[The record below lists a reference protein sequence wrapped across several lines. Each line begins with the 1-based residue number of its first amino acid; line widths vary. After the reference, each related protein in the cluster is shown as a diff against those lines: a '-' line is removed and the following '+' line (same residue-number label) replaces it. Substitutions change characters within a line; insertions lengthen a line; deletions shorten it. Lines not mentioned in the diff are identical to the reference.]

1 MRKWGMLREEKIME
15 NLKAI
20 ILAAGE
26 GTRMKSKKPKV
37 LHEIMNKSMVEYVID
52 TAKDSG
58 AEAVCVVVGH
68 LAEQVQAAIQRED
81 VSFALQTERKGT
93 GHAVKMAGDFI
104 EDDKD
109 MLILYGDTPL
119 ITGETLKGVI
129 AEHRAKEN
137 AVTVVSAMVDDPTG
151 YGRIIRD
158 EAGNFVKSVEH
169 KDASEAERAVKEINT
184 GIYVFRGA
192 DLKNALGRLNNNNAQ
207 GEYYLPDC
215 LEILLGDGKN
225 VGAYTAVDE
234 SEFFGVNSRV
244 QLAEAA
250 TILKRRINRKH
261 MENGVTI
268 VDPEQ
273 TYIGSDVQIGRDTV
287 ILPGCVIEG
296 KTIIGEDCEIG
307 PNSRLTDME
316 LADGVKFQTSTGLES
331 SIGSGTT
338 VGPFAY
344 IRPNCHIGDNVK
356 VGDFVEVKN
365 SNIGNGT
372 KIPHLSYVGDT
383 DAGEKIN
390 FGCGSIMVNYD
401 GEKKHRTTIHDHV
414 FVGCNVNLVAPV
426 TIEKDSY
433 IAAGSTITRDV
444 PEDVL
449 AVARARQ
456 TIIKGWKAKRVQKK
470 S

>member
-1 MRKWGMLREEKIME
+1 M
-15 NLKAI
+15 
-20 ILAAGE
+20 
-26 GTRMKSKKPKV
+26 
-37 LHEIMNKSMVEYVID
+37 
-52 TAKDSG
+52 
-58 AEAVCVVVGH
+58 
-68 LAEQVQAAIQRED
+68 
-81 VSFALQTERKGT
+81 
-93 GHAVKMAGDFI
+93 
-104 EDDKD
+104 
-109 MLILYGDTPL
+109 
-119 ITGETLKGVI
+119 
-129 AEHRAKEN
+129 
-137 AVTVVSAMVDDPTG
+137 
-151 YGRIIRD
+151 
-158 EAGNFVKSVEH
+158 
-169 KDASEAERAVKEINT
+169 
-184 GIYVFRGA
+184 
-192 DLKNALGRLNNNNAQ
+192 
-207 GEYYLPDC
+207 
-215 LEILLGDGKN
+215 
-225 VGAYTAVDE
+225 
-234 SEFFGVNSRV
+234 

-250 TILKRRINRKH
+250 AILKRRINRKH

-414 FVGCNVNLVAPV
+414 FVGCM
-426 TIEKDSY
+426 
-433 IAAGSTITRDV
+433 
-444 PEDVL
+444 
-449 AVARARQ
+449 
-456 TIIKGWKAKRVQKK
+456 
-470 S
+470 

>member
-1 MRKWGMLREEKIME
+1 MDY
-15 NLKAI
+15 LKAI

-37 LHEIMNKSMVEYVID
+37 LHEILNKSMVEYVID
-52 TAKDSG
+52 TAKDCG

-68 LAEQVQAAIQRED
+68 KAEMVQEAIVRDD
-81 VSFALQTERKGT
+81 VTFALQTECKGT

-104 EDDKD
+104 EDQKD
-109 MLILYGDTPL
+109 ILILYGDTPL
-119 ITGETLKGVI
+119 IMGETLKDVI
-129 AEHRAKEN
+129 AEHRAKKN
-137 AVTVVSAMVDDPTG
+137 AVTVVSAMVEDAAG

-158 EAGNFVKSVEH
+158 ENGNFVKSVEH
-169 KDASEAERAVKEINT
+169 KDATEAERMVKEINT
-184 GIYVFRGA
+184 GIYVFHGA
-192 DLKNALGRLNNNNAQ
+192 ELKSALSRINNHNAQ

-215 LEILLGDGKN
+215 LEILLKDGKN
-225 VGAYTAVDE
+225 VGAFTAADE
-234 SEFFGVNSRV
+234 TEFFGVNSRV

-250 TILKRRINRKH
+250 KIMQRRINRRH

-268 VDPEQ
+268 ADPDQ
-273 TYIGSDVQIGRDTV
+273 TYIGADVKIGMDTV

-296 KTIIGEDCEIG
+296 NTVIGEDCEIG
-307 PNSRLTDME
+307 PNSRLTDMQ
-316 LADGVKFQTSTGLES
+316 LGNGVKFQTSTAMES
-331 SIGSGTT
+331 SIGNDTT

-344 IRPNCHIGDNVK
+344 IRPNCHIGDKVK

-401 GEKKHRTTIHDHV
+401 GEKKHRTTIKDHV

-433 IAAGSTITRDV
+433 IAAGSTITKDV

-456 TIIKGWKAKRVQKK
+456 TVIRGWKQKRMGHK
-470 S
+470 